1 MTSVSPGS
9 TILPH
14 HHQSGLLKAQS
25 KWQIG
30 NRTQWD
36 YVINQQI
43 MYNTLSTTAKI
54 VRCVNQGVE
63 LGLDVLNIF
72 PITQNRIHVS
82 HPFKFNFSQVGGL
95 VSLSLGKVDLVDKFL
110 PPFPSE

>member
-1 MTSVSPGS
+1 
-9 TILPH
+9 
-14 HHQSGLLKAQS
+14 
-25 KWQIG
+25 
-30 NRTQWD
+30 
-36 YVINQQI
+36 

-54 VRCVNQGVE
+54 LRCVNQGVE